1 MREVLRTIWTDPL
14 ALDPTR
20 QSTAVTR
27 DVADKLARL
36 AQSLE
41 KQGHAADDVAGFLM
55 RSLFTMFAE
64 DVGLLPERA
73 FTELLER
80 CRGNLEAFPKA
91 LDRLWTSMDTGGYD
105 AALMQDIRQFNG
117 GLFADRS
124 ALPVSEAQLELLIQ
138 AAEADW
144 TNVEPA
150 IFGTLLERALDP
162 RERHKLGAHYT
173 PRAYVERLV
182 DPHRHRAP
190 ARPSGSRSKPPLP
203 SCAPRARN
211 DKARAANRATFH
223 RRLCSREGPRPRL
236 RLRQLP
242 LRRARIDLKRL
253 EAEVSGVLENYGRNA
268 APREHG

>member
-1 MREVLRTIWTDPL
+1 
-14 ALDPTR
+14 
-20 QSTAVTR
+20 
-27 DVADKLARL
+27 
-36 AQSLE
+36 
-41 KQGHAADDVAGFLM
+41 M

-73 FTELLER
+73 FTDLLER
-80 CRGNLEAFPKA
+80 CRGNLQAFPKA

-105 AALMQDIRQFNG
+105 AALMQDVRQFNG

-162 RERHKLGAHYT
+162 RERHKLGAHFT

-182 DPHRHRAP
+182 VPTVVEPLRDEWAAAQTAAAQRESEGNEEA
-190 ARPSGSRSKPPLP
+190 ARTEIV
-203 SCAPRARN
+203 N
-211 DKARAANRATFH
+211 FH
-223 RRLCSREGPRPRL
+223 RRLCSVTEEAAINTFL
-236 RLRQLP
+236 VHP
-242 LRRARIDLKRL
+242 LR
-253 EAEVSGVLENYGRNA
+253 A
-268 APREHG
+268 AKQAT